1 MLLAC
6 QEPLLAATNEKK
18 MGMGKRQYSKTGH
31 HPYIIVRWW
40 YGMVSLWYGMVN
52 QQCCLVAAA
61 STADAG
67 DVFGNKIIK
76 DIYVIVMLRLM

>member
-1 MLLAC
+1 M
-6 QEPLLAATNEKK
+6 KRK
-18 MGMGKRQYSKTGH
+18 WGWGKGSILKQAII
-31 HPYIIVRWW
+31 PYIIVRWW

-67 DVFGNKIIK
+67 DVLETK
-76 DIYVIVMLRLM
+76 